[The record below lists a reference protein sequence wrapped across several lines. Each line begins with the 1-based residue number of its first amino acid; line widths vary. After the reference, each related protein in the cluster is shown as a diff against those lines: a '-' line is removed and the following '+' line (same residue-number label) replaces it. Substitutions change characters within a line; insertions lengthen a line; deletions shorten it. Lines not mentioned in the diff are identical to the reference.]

1 MMTSHQIA
9 CVHPSLIA
17 SLEPLAHHRNVASLS
32 LFYSYYFGRCS
43 SELVELVPFP
53 HSCGSSTRYSI
64 RLHDFSVTFPRRCYK
79 DFYINSFFPRTA
91 RFWNSWPA
99 EFFPLTYDIN
109 GFKSR
114 FNRHLF
120 SLGSFYTVFLYGF
133 HLFLLFLV
141 TPSLAVVV
149 QPCME

>member
-17 SLEPLAHHRNVASLS
+17 SLEPLAHQRNVASLN

-64 RLHDFSVTFPRRCYK
+64 SCMISLSPFLVDVIRIFISTV
-79 DFYINSFFPRTA
+79 SFLA
-91 RFWNSWPA
+91 Q
-99 EFFPLTYDIN
+99 
-109 GFKSR
+109 
-114 FNRHLF
+114 
-120 SLGSFYTVFLYGF
+120 LGSGILG
-133 HLFLLFLV
+133 
-141 TPSLAVVV
+141 P
-149 QPCME
+149 